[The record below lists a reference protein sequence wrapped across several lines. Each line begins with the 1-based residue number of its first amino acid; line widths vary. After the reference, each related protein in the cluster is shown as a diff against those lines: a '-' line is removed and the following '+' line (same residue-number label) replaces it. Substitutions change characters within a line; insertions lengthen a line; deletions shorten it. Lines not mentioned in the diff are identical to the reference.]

1 MKMVLSIRQ
10 WGIRTAGITILA
22 EIQDIHVYQEGLAMS
37 LWSLLNIWS
46 KTDKVRIYADD
57 TGGSDGMPHGTNKS
71 DLSGYAAKL
80 DELIGKL
87 QAELD
92 NKWNARCAIK
102 DVIEKLPDETEKA
115 VLNFR
120 YINGWKWERI
130 AEELFYTYQHV
141 HKIHSKALMS
151 LEIN

>member
-1 MKMVLSIRQ
+1 MPTIEEKKTFLKQYLHCVNVENSIKD
-10 WGIRTAGITILA
+10 
-22 EIQDIHVYQEGLAMS
+22 EIATLRASVMLPQS
-37 LWSLLNIWS
+37 
-46 KTDKVRIYADD
+46 
-57 TGGSDGMPHGTNKS
+57 GSDGMPHGTNKS
-71 DLSGYAAKL
+71 DLSGYAARL
-80 DELIGKL
+80 DELIEKL

-130 AEELFYTYQHV
+130 AEEMFYTYQHV
-141 HKIHSKALMS
+141 HKIHSKALMD

>member
-1 MKMVLSIRQ
+1 MPTIDEKKTFLKQYLHCVNVENSIKD
-10 WGIRTAGITILA
+10 
-22 EIQDIHVYQEGLAMS
+22 EIATLRASVMLPQS
-37 LWSLLNIWS
+37 
-46 KTDKVRIYADD
+46 
-57 TGGSDGMPHGTNKS
+57 GSDGMPHGTNKS

-102 DVIEKLPDETEKA
+102 DAIEKLPDETEKA

-120 YINGWKWERI
+120 YINGWKWEKIADGMGYTVRHVARI
-130 AEELFYTYQHV
+130 HGDALFH
-141 HKIHSKALMS
+141 
-151 LEIN
+151 LEI